1 MQSAKGKPQKPVTLV
16 KKPILKGSW
25 HGKDAWKLAIKRM
38 LSVLAVTVIYLI
50 GGMLLSFDSLW
61 GRLLAG
67 IAIVGLA
74 VYYQYYQGMVQ
85 GQNDAAFAEIMY
97 DRQESGRPVTEGDRA
112 RCFHPFKGMF
122 AALTGALPFF
132 VFTVVYAALARP
144 ITYTLG
150 VLPSWTEALMRQS
163 EFGDALRY
171 YESVGTLGV
180 MDILR
185 VIDRAMIM
193 PFVNVFSYV
202 SNDAAL
208 LAERL
213 SPLFVLAAPLG
224 YGLGYTQGKT
234 LRDKINTGIKMGD
247 DRKKRRER
255 KARKQRQR
263 SKSPERL
270 I

>member
-1 MQSAKGKPQKPVTLV
+1 MQSAKGNSKKPVAQV

-25 HGKDAWKLAIKRM
+25 HGKDAWKLALKRM
-38 LSVLAVTVIYLI
+38 LSMLAVTVIYLI
-50 GGMLLSFDSLW
+50 AGMLLSFESLW
-61 GRLLAG
+61 GRLLSCIAVAG
-67 IAIVGLA
+67 LVI
-74 VYYQYYQGMVQ
+74 YYPYYQGMVR
-85 GQNDAAFAEIMY
+85 GENDAAFAEIMY
-97 DRQESGRPVTEGDRA
+97 TRQE
-112 RCFHPFKGMF
+112 GMF
-122 AALTGALPFF
+122 AALVGAAPFVAF
-132 VFTVVYAALARP
+132 AVVYAVLTRP

-171 YESVGTLGV
+171 YENVGSMGV

-185 VIDRAMIM
+185 VIDRAMIL
-193 PFVNVFSYV
+193 PFVNVFSYTG
-202 SNDAAL
+202 NDAAL

-213 SPLFVLAAPLG
+213 SPLFVLLAPLG
-224 YGLGYTQGKT
+224 YGLGYTQGRK

>member
-1 MQSAKGKPQKPVTLV
+1 MQSAKGKAKKPVVEV
-16 KKPILKGSW
+16 KKPILRGSW
-25 HGKDAWKLAIKRM
+25 HGKDAWKLAFKRM

-50 GGMLLSFDSLW
+50 AGMLLSFESLW
-61 GRLLAG
+61 GRLLSCIG
-67 IAIVGLA
+67 IVGLA
-74 VYYQYYQGMVQ
+74 VYYQYYQGTMR
-85 GQNDAAFAEIMY
+85 GENDAAFGEIMY
-97 DRQESGRPVTEGDRA
+97 VRQESGRPVGKDDRA

-122 AALTGALPFF
+122 AALVGAAPFV
-132 VFTVVYAALARP
+132 VFTVIYAALARP

-163 EFGDALRY
+163 EFANALSY

-185 VIDRAMIM
+185 VVDRTLIM

-213 SPLFVLAAPLG
+213 SPLFVLIAPLA
-224 YGLGYTQGKT
+224 YGLGYTQGTKM
-234 LRDKINTGIKMGD
+234 RDKINTGIKMGD
-247 DRKKRRER
+247 DKKKRRER
-255 KARKQRQR
+255 KERKQRQR
-263 SKSPERL
+263 SKAPERL

>member
-25 HGKDAWKLAIKRM
+25 HGKDAWKLALKRM
-38 LSVLAVTVIYLI
+38 LSVLAVTLIYLI
-50 GGMLLSFDSLW
+50 AGMLLSFESLW
-61 GRLLAG
+61 GRLLSCLAV
-67 IAIVGLA
+67 AGLA
-74 VYYQYYQGMVQ
+74 IYYQYYQGMTR
-85 GQNDAAFAEIMY
+85 GENDAAFAEIMY
-97 DRQESGRPVTEGDRA
+97 NRQESGRTVTADDRA
-112 RCFHPFKGMF
+112 RCFHPGKGMF
-122 AALTGALPFF
+122 AALVGAVPF
-132 VFTVVYAALARP
+132 VAFTIVYAVIARP

-171 YESVGTLGV
+171 YENVGTLGV

-185 VIDRAMIM
+185 VIDRALIM

-202 SNDAAL
+202 GNDAAL

-213 SPLFVLAAPLG
+213 SPLFVLLAPLG
-224 YGLGYTQGKT
+224 YGVGYTQGKAM
-234 LRDKINTGIKMGD
+234 RDKINTGIKMGD

-255 KARKQRQR
+255 KARRQRQR

>member
-1 MQSAKGKPQKPVTLV
+1 MQSANGKSKKPVTQV

-25 HGKDAWKLAIKRM
+25 HGKDAWKLALKRM
-38 LSVLAVTVIYLI
+38 LSMLAVTVIYLI
-50 GGMLLSFDSLW
+50 AGMLLSFESLW
-61 GRLLAG
+61 GRLLSCIAVAG
-67 IAIVGLA
+67 LVI
-74 VYYQYYQGMVQ
+74 YYQYYQGMVR
-85 GQNDAAFAEIMY
+85 GENDAAFAEIMY
-97 DRQESGRPVTEGDRA
+97 TRQEGGRSVEKDDRA

-122 AALTGALPFF
+122 AALVGAAPFVAF
-132 VFTVVYAALARP
+132 AVVYAVLTRP

-171 YESVGTLGV
+171 YENVGSMGV

-185 VIDRAMIM
+185 VIDRAMIL
-193 PFVNVFSYV
+193 PFVNAFSYTG
-202 SNDAAL
+202 NDAAL

-213 SPLFVLAAPLG
+213 SPLFVLLTPLG
-224 YGLGYTQGKT
+224 YGLGYTQGRK

>member
-1 MQSAKGKPQKPVTLV
+1 
-16 KKPILKGSW
+16 
-25 HGKDAWKLAIKRM
+25 
-38 LSVLAVTVIYLI
+38 
-50 GGMLLSFDSLW
+50 MLLSFESLW
-61 GRLLAG
+61 GRLLSCIAVAG
-67 IAIVGLA
+67 LVI
-74 VYYQYYQGMVQ
+74 YYQYYQGMVR
-85 GQNDAAFAEIMY
+85 GENDAAFAEIMY
-97 DRQESGRPVTEGDRA
+97 TRQEGGRFVEKDDRA

-122 AALTGALPFF
+122 AAQVGAAPFVAF
-132 VFTVVYAALARP
+132 AVVYAVLTRP

-171 YESVGTLGV
+171 YENVGSMGV

-185 VIDRAMIM
+185 VIDRAMIL
-193 PFVNVFSYV
+193 PFVNVFSYTG
-202 SNDAAL
+202 NDVAL

-213 SPLFVLAAPLG
+213 SPLFVLLAPLG
-224 YGLGYTQGKT
+224 YGLGYTQGRK

-247 DRKKRRER
+247 DRKKRSER

>member
-1 MQSAKGKPQKPVTLV
+1 MQSAKGKPQKPVALV

-25 HGKDAWKLAIKRM
+25 HGKDAWKLALKRL
-38 LSVLAVTVIYLI
+38 LSMVAVTVIYLI
-50 GGMLLSFDSLW
+50 GGMLLSFESLW
-61 GRLLAG
+61 GRVLAAV
-67 IAIVGLA
+67 AIVGLA
-74 VYYQYYQGMVQ
+74 VYYQYYQGMTQ

-132 VFTVVYAALARP
+132 VFTVAYAAMARP
-144 ITYTLG
+144 MTYTLG

-171 YESVGTLGV
+171 YENVGSLGA

-185 VIDRAMIM
+185 VLDRAMVM
-193 PFVNVFSYV
+193 PLVNVFSYV

-208 LAERL
+208 LGERL
-213 SPLFVLAAPLG
+213 SPLFVLLAPLG

-247 DRKKRRER
+247 ERKKRRER
-255 KARKQRQR
+255 KARRQRQR